1 MGVLGNSVGLG
12 VHQLEDIGGSATT
25 AILYVDSHGAA
36 EILNGL
42 DSGVGHLKR
51 WQDVRVSHG
60 HGVSLSTDKA
70 TPDLGLAAGRRPWT
84 HASAAEG
91 SLTRVRLTYDWS
103 TPPENVE
110 GYGVHATV
118 ERGLAASLA
127 CFTHLRDSPEPPG
140 VVTAGLSCKGWVMAE
155 GNQLLLWRALHERAR
170 DAYDAAAASCSKPQ
184 NETPAGVWTAAEVM
198 EHVQSEHS
206 TEEGRST
213 DDLVQLQMLTLDL
226 SVHSWDLTRSQGAD
240 APLDDELCRQLH
252 DAFALYTDLMARD
265 GAFAPP
271 VPVGAHASPVARLV
285 ALCGRDPEW
294 GPSAD
299 A

>member
-1 MGVLGNSVGLG
+1 MAGKPRPLAD
-12 VHQLEDIGGSATT
+12 VHDTSA
-25 AILYVDSHGAA
+25 H
-36 EILNGL
+36 
-42 DSGVGHLKR
+42 
-51 WQDVRVSHG
+51 
-60 HGVSLSTDKA
+60 
-70 TPDLGLAAGRRPWT
+70 
-84 HASAAEG
+84 AAEG